1 MSETLTGLKRTHYCG
16 TLRAENIGETVTVC
30 GWVQKQRDKGG
41 LIFIDLRDRTGILQL
56 TFDETTDRAV
66 FEKAKSCRSEYVL
79 AVVGTVRERSS
90 KNPEIPTGDIEIA
103 VTELRILN
111 KAVTPAFEI
120 TERQPTGDPSW
131 LIGGLRG
138 YCLLCRRRGA
148 DLRRGV
154 GFGESEEKAR

>member
-1 MSETLTGLKRTHYCG
+1 MSETLTGLKRSHYCG
-16 TLRAENIGETVTVC
+16 TLRAGNIGETITVC

-90 KNPEIPTGDIEIA
+90 KNPDIP
-103 VTELRILN
+103 
-111 KAVTPAFEI
+111 
-120 TERQPTGDPSW
+120 S
-131 LIGGLRG
+131 GGLAIFRSVRTAGHSQGQPAWNTSRFLSGFGG
-138 YCLLCRRRGA
+138 YSLLCGGNCA
-148 DLRRGV
+148 DL
-154 GFGESEEKAR
+154 FGGMVYFENQEA